1 METITLGQIAG
12 GVALV
17 SGLITGIT
25 LLIRNFKKWIAA
37 TLTEKFNA
45 IDVRLDELGG
55 RIDEL
60 SMDNAKNFLVTTI
73 GNIESGRNIDNTEL
87 QRFWET
93 YDFYIM
99 HGGNSYIREK
109 VHKLKERE
117 LL

>member
-25 LLIRNFKKWIAA
+25 LLIRNLKKWIGE
-37 TLTEKFNA
+37 TLTEKFNG
-45 IDVRLDELGG
+45 IDARLDDLND
-55 RIDEL
+55 RLNDL

-93 YDFYIM
+93 FDFYTM

-109 VHKLKERE
+109 VNKLKERG